1 MNEKTGYSGLVLGF
15 FAGFVAFGFLAV
27 YLEDNQRYNQQ
38 DAINDFIEAL
48 ERENCQVSRLPI
60 WQLKIENLSANETVL
75 VNTDNIRVGNVTFM
89 SNKGVDSIKIPG
101 GNYPY
106 LDAVREMRNAVQTR
120 GGKDG
125 RLDLRVCHIEFGN
138 FKDYYH

>member
-1 MNEKTGYSGLVLGF
+1 MDKDDVGAIMVLI
-15 FAGFVAFGFLAV
+15 VIFGFGCLAGGV
-27 YLEDNQRYNQQ
+27 YESSVNSSELRHNTQTQEDI
-38 DAINDFIEAL
+38 INDFIEAL

-106 LDAVREMRNAVQTR
+106 LDAVKAMRKAVQKNR
-120 GGKDG
+120 GS
-125 RLDLRVCHIEFGN
+125 IE
-138 FKDYYH
+138 